1 MNENNKQRKVI
12 ILSLFSLLLGSLI
25 YIFGITISDA
35 VIPIILNYIIAMLLY
50 LSSYLAVYNNNK
62 INQLSIYKY
71 LIILSGFFIIF
82 ITLITIINIL

>member
-35 VIPIILNYIIAMLLY
+35 VISIILNYIIAMLLY

>member
-1 MNENNKQRKVI
+1 MNENDKQRKVI

-82 ITLITIINIL
+82 ITLITIIDIL

>member
-1 MNENNKQRKVI
+1 MNENDKQRKVI